1 MSTLFFDRQKCD
13 LCGLC
18 IEVCPFKALEQINGV
33 IEVNAACKMCKICI
47 NKCPQAAIAII
58 DEEREKADTS
68 KWKGIL
74 IYAEHDD
81 IGLHPVTLELIGEA
95 RKLASKI
102 DHPVYA
108 LIIGDTGVAKHSDM
122 LIEHGVDKVFI
133 YEHSKLKHFRAD
145 NYTNVFEDCINK
157 CLPTAVLIGATPLGR
172 SLAPRVSTRFRTGLT
187 ADCTELQMRENT
199 DLVQIRPAFGGN
211 VMAQIITPD
220 SRPQFATVRY
230 KVMDRAEI
238 IKGYKGEIVKCTV
251 TPEMLQSRIEVVN
264 SLLTEKKSG
273 IEEAE
278 IIVVAG
284 RGFKSPSDLAMLK
297 ELADLLGAEMAS
309 SRPLVENGWVDKK
322 QQIGLSGKTVKPK
335 LIITFGVSGSIQ
347 FRAGMQSA
355 ECIIVVNNDK
365 NAPIFDIAH
374 YCVVGDLYE
383 ILPGILEQVKKGAV
397 K

>member
-1 MSTLFFDRQKCD
+1 
-13 LCGLC
+13 
-18 IEVCPFKALEQINGV
+18 
-33 IEVNAACKMCKICI
+33 
-47 NKCPQAAIAII
+47 
-58 DEEREKADTS
+58 
-68 KWKGIL
+68 
-74 IYAEHDD
+74 
-81 IGLHPVTLELIGEA
+81 
-95 RKLASKI
+95 
-102 DHPVYA
+102 

-355 ECIIVVNNDK
+355 ECIIAVNNDK